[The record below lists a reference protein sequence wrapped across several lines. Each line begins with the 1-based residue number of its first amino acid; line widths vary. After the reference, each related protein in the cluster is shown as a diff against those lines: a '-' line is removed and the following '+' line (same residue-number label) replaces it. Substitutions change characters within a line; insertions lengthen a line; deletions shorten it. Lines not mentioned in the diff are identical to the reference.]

1 MATKRSC
8 LQGLSR
14 RLLRHLGRQLHRYA
28 LLLLLGLAGLWV
40 VTAYGERTAS
50 QLAVTRHQLPQSA
63 LPGAGP
69 LHLALIAD
77 IHDNRALLRRC
88 VEQVEKERPQLIL
101 LGGDLVM
108 VSKRFKRTRG
118 MVELLRRLQAVAPT
132 YAVLGNHDYE
142 MQAQVERVLHTAGV
156 RLLRNEAHDWQ
167 TPSGHTLRLVGLG
180 DWNEGDE
187 RPEDCLP
194 PRGQEGGPILLL
206 SHDPESRHLLQDY
219 GWQLMLSGHT
229 HGGQLGVPF
238 TGRAICLRS
247 DMPAGHYTE
256 SGRHHVVSRGVGSI
270 LNMRFFS
277 KPELVFITVGECPR

>member
-1 MATKRSC
+1 MASKRSC
-8 LQGLSR
+8 LQRLSR

-28 LLLLLGLAGLWV
+28 LLLLMGLAALWAI
-40 VTAYGERTAS
+40 TAWGERTANR
-50 QLAVTRHQLPQSA
+50 LAITRHHLPQSV

-69 LHLALIAD
+69 LRIALISD
-77 IHDNRALLRRC
+77 IHDNRQLLRRC
-88 VEQVEKERPQLIL
+88 VEQVEKERPDLIV

-142 MQAQVERVLHTAGV
+142 MQAQVERVLATAGV
-156 RLLRNEAHDWQ
+156 RLLRNEALDRQ
-167 TPSGHTLRLVGLG
+167 TPSGHPLRLVGLG

-187 RPEDCLP
+187 CPAACLP
-194 PRGQEGGPILLL
+194 PRGQEGAPILLL

-229 HGGQLGVPF
+229 HGGQLGNPF

-247 DMPAGHYTE
+247 DMPAGHYAE
-256 SGRHHVVSRGVGSI
+256 NGRHHVVSRGVGSI
-270 LNMRFFS
+270 MGMRFFS
-277 KPELVFITVGECPR
+277 KPELVFISVGEE